1 MGGYDLD
8 QFAQTNATENDV
20 QWIDIAEDTWSLRL
34 QGLKFSNSSDQ
45 IPIKSSLIQLDTGL
59 SYSMV
64 P

>member
-20 QWIDIAEDTWSLRL
+20 QWIDLAEDTWSLPL

>member
-20 QWIDIAEDTWSLRL
+20 QWIDLAEDTWSLPL

-45 IPIKSSLIQLDTGL
+45 IPIKSSLI
-59 SYSMV
+59 
-64 P
+64 